1 MGRPNN
7 KRIKF
12 TDDNVDEYERQFRL
26 EHDIAMGY
34 VARSTPPV
42 QNIMQQAMEVFRPPP
57 SIVPIMES
65 FRSWIRRNQL
75 ARFDCFQQ
83 PSYECPCYKCETWR
97 CSKDAEIDLMESIM
111 EEKNRDAILGNPNS
125 SDGENNNERKPA
137 GTTENESAMFC
148 VRYACVCHFYYDL
161 PNDDGETPST
171 PRFST
176 VEYDLPASDHG
187 KQKAQEK
194 WISLMQ
200 MTPTRLIF

>member
-1 MGRPNN
+1 MGSPNN

-26 EHDIAMGY
+26 EHDIAMVY
-34 VARSTPPV
+34 VARSTPLV

-65 FRSWIRRNQL
+65 FRTWIRRNQL

-83 PSYECPCYKCETWR
+83 PLYECPCYKCETWR
-97 CSKDAEIDLMESIM
+97 RSKDAEIVMMAIM
-111 EEKNRDAILGNPNS
+111 EEQNRDAILGNPNS
-125 SDGENNNERKPA
+125 SDGDNNNERKPA

-148 VRYACVCHFYYDL
+148 VQYACVCHSYSDL

-194 WISLMQ
+194 WISLM
-200 MTPTRLIF
+200 PKK